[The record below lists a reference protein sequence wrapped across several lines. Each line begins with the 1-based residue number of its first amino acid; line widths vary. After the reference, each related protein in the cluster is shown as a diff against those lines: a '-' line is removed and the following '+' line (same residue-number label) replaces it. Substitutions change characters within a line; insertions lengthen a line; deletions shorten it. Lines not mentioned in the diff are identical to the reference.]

1 MKVSNET
8 KIGALTAIS
17 ITLLIIG
24 FNLLNGKS
32 LFRSGEKTIYAVYTN
47 VDGLSA
53 ADAVQVSGL
62 TVGSVS
68 GLEVMDR
75 NVGRIL
81 VRLSIK
87 KDINIPVNS
96 IASIISADLLGTK
109 AVRIDFGNSGE
120 FLKSGDTIYSQV
132 EGSLTDKLM
141 SSIQPITIRLQ
152 ATLTRLDSVLSSMY
166 ETFDPATR
174 NNLRS
179 AIAGLN
185 TTMQSFSRSSAR
197 AGHLIGNLDSLSE
210 LLKNNSSGMAAIV
223 ENTRKATNAFANGS
237 LDTMMKHLA
246 SAMVSM
252 DDILQGI
259 KQSRGSLGKLVYDKA
274 LYDNLEAATLNF
286 NRLMEDLRLN
296 PKRYVHFSVFGKKQM
311 PAPIPPDSLSS
322 Q

>member
-24 FNLLNGKS
+24 FNLLKGKT
-32 LFRSGEKTIYAVYTN
+32 LFRSEKTIYAIYTN
-47 VDGLSA
+47 VDGLAA
-53 ADAVQVSGL
+53 ADEVQVSGL

-81 VRLSIK
+81 VQLSIK

-96 IASIISADLLGTK
+96 VASIINADLLGTK

-120 FLKSGDTIYSQV
+120 YLKSGDTIYSQV

-141 SSIQPITIRLQ
+141 SSIQPVTLRLQ
-152 ATLTRLDSVLSSMY
+152 ATLTRLDSVLSTLY

-185 TTMQSFSRSSAR
+185 TTIQSFSRSSVR
-197 AGHLIGNLDSLSE
+197 AGHMIGNLDSLSDV
-210 LLKNNSSGMAAIV
+210 LKNNSGEITAILG
-223 ENTRKATNAFANGS
+223 NTRKATTAFANGS
-237 LDTMMKHLA
+237 LDTSLNHLA
-246 SAMVSM
+246 TAMVSI
-252 DDILQGI
+252 DDILSSI
-259 KQSRGSLGKLVYDKA
+259 KQSRGSLGKLVNDSK
-274 LYDNLEAATLNF
+274 LYDNLQEASLNL
-286 NRLMEDLRLN
+286 NRLLEDLKAN
-296 PKRYVHFSVFGKKQM
+296 PKRYVHFSLFGKKQ
-311 PAPIPPDSLSS
+311 APEPLPQDSLSS